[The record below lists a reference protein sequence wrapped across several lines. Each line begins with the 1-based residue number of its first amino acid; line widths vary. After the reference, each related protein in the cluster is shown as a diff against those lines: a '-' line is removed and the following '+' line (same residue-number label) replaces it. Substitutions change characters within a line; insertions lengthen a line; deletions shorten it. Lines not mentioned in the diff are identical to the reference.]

1 MIKLRTFATPI
12 KIFATMREL
21 HDLDAQV
28 QAFLQEEGADKVY
41 SVSDSTTVGDNGETI
56 GLMRAVA
63 YRVPDCTLE
72 HDRAAEARHRHGP
85 RGGAP
90 LEREAVVRY
99 VDHPAA
105 SDDPRLVSYWE
116 SLRRNEAQ
124 HRESLEAW
132 MRGHGADPDA
142 DAPARADLTA
152 AALDPDATGRHPLA
166 AVDAVRGR
174 AGDSPLSTPTT
185 TSRTRPSSSTATSP
199 TGRRTRELMELFK
212 ELARSESGHRNGL
225 RRVIGS
231 LQETA
236 TPVVLFCPLCGW
248 ELDFGRVPSE
258 GAEVKCRMCP
268 GRFALRLDEGGD
280 WTLER
285 LAP

>member
-1 MIKLRTFATPI
+1 MA
-12 KIFATMREL
+12 
-21 HDLDAQV
+21 
-28 QAFLQEEGADKVY
+28 
-41 SVSDSTTVGDNGETI
+41 
-56 GLMRAVA
+56 
-63 YRVPDCTLE
+63 
-72 HDRAAEARHRHGP
+72 
-85 RGGAP
+85 
-90 LEREAVVRY
+90 RY
-99 VDHPAA
+99 VAHPAA

-124 HRESLEAW
+124 HRELLEDW
-132 MRGHGADPDA
+132 LRRHGEDPDA
-142 DAPARADLTA
+142 AAPARAGLTA

-166 AVDAVRGR
+166 AVEEARGR
-174 AGDSPLSTPTT
+174 AGDSAAL
-185 TSRTRPSSSTATSP
+185 RADYDFEDEAVVIYGHFAYRAED
-199 TGRRTRELMELFK
+199 RELMELFK

-225 RRVIGS
+225 RRVIRS

-236 TPVVLFCPLCGW
+236 TPVVLLCPLCGW
-248 ELDFGRVPSE
+248 ELDFGPVPSE

>member
-1 MIKLRTFATPI
+1 MA
-12 KIFATMREL
+12 
-21 HDLDAQV
+21 
-28 QAFLQEEGADKVY
+28 
-41 SVSDSTTVGDNGETI
+41 
-56 GLMRAVA
+56 
-63 YRVPDCTLE
+63 
-72 HDRAAEARHRHGP
+72 
-85 RGGAP
+85 
-90 LEREAVVRY
+90 RY

-124 HRESLEAW
+124 HRELLEAW
-132 MRGHGADPDA
+132 LRRHGEDPDA
-142 DAPARADLTA
+142 VEPARADLTA

-166 AVDAVRGR
+166 AVDETRGR
-174 AGDSPLSTPTT
+174 AGDFAAL
-185 TSRTRPSSSTATSP
+185 RADYDFEDEAVVIY
-199 TGRRTRELMELFK
+199 GHFAYQAEDRELMELFK

-225 RRVIGS
+225 RRVIRS

-236 TPVVLFCPLCGW
+236 TPVILFCPLCGW
-248 ELDFGRVPSE
+248 ELDFGPVPSE

-268 GRFALRLDEGGD
+268 GRFALRLGEGGD